1 MDVNK
6 IQIRKD
12 GFVDKQVVIP
22 IELTW
27 DYLDMDQSINEYEA
41 EIVKEVTG
49 NFGDFEVSRFAHD
62 PISVRNPQSNT
73 NFELTDINYEF
84 YFYSGQTNA
93 TDLNNEANWANNYI
107 AEGFSPQEI
116 YYYTNNFTNSFFKL
130 DFYDSVDNKRQT
142 NYFTVILPTQQGLTM
157 TTTMQRTPNVSI
169 KRPTFLL
176 DYVGDKEGFFLYW
189 LKKRNFLNLSTF
201 YMTAKFYNSKTGVFV
216 RMMNMPQSKITGD
229 KYVFDYTKYFYY
241 EVELDYDKQTYQV
254 FNINPN
260 QTIYGNL
267 NNRAGTTIPIKW
279 YEYVNS
285 A

>member
-27 DYLDMDQSINEYEA
+27 DYLGMDQSINEYEA

-107 AEGFSPQEI
+107 AERFSPQEI